1 MPSLALGGGKRG
13 NRGLTQS
20 ILDDGHTHLPGDNHG
35 DVIRKGRGKE
45 INICDPFSESEDE
58 E

>member
-1 MPSLALGGGKRG
+1 MTSLALGGGKRG

-20 ILDDGHTHLPGDNHG
+20 VLDDGLTHLPGDN
-35 DVIRKGRGKE
+35 
-45 INICDPFSESEDE
+45 SESEDE